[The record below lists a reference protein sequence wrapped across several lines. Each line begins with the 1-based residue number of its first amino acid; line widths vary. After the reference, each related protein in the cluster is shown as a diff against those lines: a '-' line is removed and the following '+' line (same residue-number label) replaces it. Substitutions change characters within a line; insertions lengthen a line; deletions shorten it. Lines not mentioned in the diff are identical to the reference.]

1 MKKKRLHTDKT
12 IDAKLLGNA
21 LKKIVSEDNFMEE
34 QMGDTSVFVLEKYYI
49 RNGSFA
55 SCTVCMN
62 QNETGT
68 DLAIFSSGAGYGWF
82 NISMGATENFLEKA
96 EEVIQKYL

>member
-1 MKKKRLHTDKT
+1 MQKKRLHTDRK
-12 IDAKLLGNA
+12 IEPKLLAEA
-21 LKKIVSEDNFMEE
+21 LKGMVSEGNFMEE
-34 QMGDTSVFVLEKYYI
+34 QMGDTSIFVLERYYF

-62 QNETGT
+62 QNDTGT
-68 DLAIFSSGAGYGWF
+68 DLAIFSSGAGDGWL
-82 NISMGATENFLEKA
+82 NISMGATEDFLEKA